1 MPALDTDQSCQ
12 LHSGSR
18 GGGGCGEKGPERGK
32 FTYIHRVPSRAA
44 FSDTANGYF
53 LWRLHVALLT
63 CLPGGLEW
71 SGEFLLPGIVSNSQ
85 EAVL

>member
-1 MPALDTDQSCQ
+1 M
-12 LHSGSR
+12 
-18 GGGGCGEKGPERGK
+18 
-32 FTYIHRVPSRAA
+32 YIHRVPSRAA

-53 LWRLHVALLT
+53 LWLLHVALLT

-71 SGEFLLPGIVSNSQ
+71 SGEFLLPGMVSNSQ